1 MKKAAYSISGELKRR
16 KALFVHDADIL
27 HTIGTRLISL
37 TIARSVATE
46 PRCEAEMNFVTKQID
61 DIWE

>member
-1 MKKAAYSISGELKRR
+1 MRKVAFNISGELRRR

-27 HTIGTRLISL
+27 LTIGTRLISL

-46 PRCEAEMNFVTKQID
+46 PRCEAEQ
-61 DIWE
+61 